1 LCDLYLFTSKEVG
14 VLHPWQ
20 QGRRQLTRVRG
31 ACCSDMLNNVGA
43 RGGNSTIFMNS
54 SPGAMAELGTQM
66 RTAFTQA
73 AAGSQA
79 LSQSMKRE

>member
-1 LCDLYLFTSKEVG
+1 MQHP
-14 VLHPWQ
+14 LHPWQ
-20 QGRRQLTRVRG
+20 QGRRQLTRAGVRR
-31 ACCSDMLNNVGA
+31 SDMLNNVGA

>member
-1 LCDLYLFTSKEVG
+1 
-14 VLHPWQ
+14 
-20 QGRRQLTRVRG
+20 
-31 ACCSDMLNNVGA
+31 MLNNVGA

>member
-1 LCDLYLFTSKEVG
+1 MLSARLGHVADGGLLGHCLSR
-14 VLHPWQ
+14 
-20 QGRRQLTRVRG
+20 GRRH
-31 ACCSDMLNNVGA
+31 ACSDMLNNVGA